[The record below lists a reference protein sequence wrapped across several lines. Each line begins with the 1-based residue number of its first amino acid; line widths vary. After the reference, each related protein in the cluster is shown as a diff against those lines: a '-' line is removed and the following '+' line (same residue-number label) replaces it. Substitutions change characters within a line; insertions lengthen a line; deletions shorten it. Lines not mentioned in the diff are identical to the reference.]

1 MSGVLDDVQA
11 VLRTTPGRWEVL
23 VRGLGANLLER
34 SPAAGE
40 WSAVECLRHLV
51 DAERVFTTRVGSFLV
66 GKPIATF
73 DPDRQ
78 VRPRRGRATDLG
90 VELTRLRAS
99 SLVLLETLTADD
111 LGRRTRHEEYGEV
124 TLEQMLNEWAAHDLM
139 HTVQAE
145 RAVMQPFL
153 PRTGPWR
160 SLFADHDLAVGAAP

>member
-1 MSGVLDDVQA
+1 VSGVLDDVRA

-23 VRGLGANLLER
+23 VRGLPAGLLER
-34 SPAAGE
+34 SPRAGE

-51 DAERVFTTRVGSFLV
+51 EAERVFTTRVRSFLS
-66 GKPIATF
+66 GKPIAAF

-78 VRPRRGRATDLG
+78 ARPRRGRATDLG

-99 SLVLLETLTADD
+99 SLALLETLTADD
-111 LGRRTRHEEYGEV
+111 LRRRTQHEEYGEV

-153 PRTGPWR
+153 PGTGPWR
-160 SLFADHDLAVGAAP
+160 PLFADHDLAVGAAP